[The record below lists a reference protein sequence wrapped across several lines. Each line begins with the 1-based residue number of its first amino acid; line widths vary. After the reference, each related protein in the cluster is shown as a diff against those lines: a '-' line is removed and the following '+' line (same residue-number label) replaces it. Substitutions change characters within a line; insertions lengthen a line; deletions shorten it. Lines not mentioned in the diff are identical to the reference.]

1 MDFASEV
8 LLYWLKAKD
17 ILLCGFVGKC
27 FHVHII
33 LQSVCAYSL
42 CFFFLL
48 CVLSCTCVPFDE
60 FQLGLCAGLWCSVSL
75 DWAPLCCGA
84 LASPHGAR
92 GAALWGWHESS
103 FSCLALTGDSVCYTI
118 SMKHP
123 AHCKTV
129 FCLSLGTCSFTQI
142 ISQTP

>member
-27 FHVHII
+27 FHIHII
-33 LQSVCAYSL
+33 LQSMYVHSL
-42 CFFFLL
+42 YFFFFL
-48 CVLSCTCVPFDE
+48 CVLSCTCVPRDE
-60 FQLGLCAGLWCSVSL
+60 FQLGLFAGLCCSVSL
-75 DWAPLCCGA
+75 VWAPLCCDA

-92 GAALWGWHESS
+92 DTALQGWHESL
-103 FSCLALTGDSVCYTI
+103 FSCLALTGHSVCYTI
-118 SMKHP
+118 SMKRL

-129 FCLSLGTCSFTQI
+129 FSLSLGTCSSTQI